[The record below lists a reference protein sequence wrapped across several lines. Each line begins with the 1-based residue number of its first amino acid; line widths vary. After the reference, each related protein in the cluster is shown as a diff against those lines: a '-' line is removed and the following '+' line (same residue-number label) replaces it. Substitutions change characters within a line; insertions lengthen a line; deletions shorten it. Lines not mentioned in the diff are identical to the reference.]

1 MAVEINQLII
11 TMEVASSDGQE
22 PLKDKDDSQKSNP
35 SMKSLEQIVKKIN
48 VILIINFLTK

>member
-35 SMKSLEQIVKKIN
+35 SMKSLEQIVKKIKDKN
-48 VILIINFLTK
+48 ER